1 MKSKPAITLTLLP
14 PPDDRRG
21 EVEIVEEWARGL
33 DWVRWLLSSVRAR
46 TGQLSV
52 NGAGWQAFTEGV
64 FRDTLAP
71 ALEQAWYA
79 AHAGDLAAL
88 AAVDAGLGSRFTA
101 EADHRSRQAGAILL
115 KSTRQARYQ
124 GVLGHYRDQITAGH
138 CAGHLAVVWA
148 AVGHFFHLSLPNV
161 IAEYLRLEW
170 DIATRG
176 DVRHREP
183 DYTLLTRQ
191 ALWSRIREP
200 RAV

>member
-1 MKSKPAITLTLLP
+1 LKPKTSITLTLLP
-14 PPDDRRG
+14 PPEDRRG

-46 TGQLSV
+46 SGQLSV
-52 NGAGWQAFTEGV
+52 NGSGWQAFTEGV
-64 FRDTLAP
+64 FRETLAP
-71 ALEQAWYA
+71 ALEQAWSA

-88 AAVDAGLGSRFTA
+88 AAVDAGLGTRFTT
-101 EADHRSRQAGAILL
+101 EEDQRSRQAGAILL
-115 KSTRQARYQ
+115 KSTRRARYQ
-124 GVLGHYRDQITAGH
+124 GVLGHYRDQITAGR

-170 DIATRG
+170 EIGTRG
-176 DVRHREP
+176 DVRRQEP
-183 DYTLLTRQ
+183 DYALLTRQ
-191 ALWSRIREP
+191 VIWGRIREP